1 MADWHARKEV
11 GDQHEHRVARELE
24 DRGWTVHFCGQGTY
38 PPAIQQALSR
48 TDSQL
53 RQFPDLIAA
62 RGADVITIDAK
73 TRMSSL
79 HTSRYAISRKCLIA
93 GLHFLGTHAPI
104 PLYYVF
110 GQMGVLTPAEVM
122 HYGSIGFR
130 SPDGSYYLV
139 NSHLAHRF
147 DDVFGAPVSLV
158 TA

>member
-1 MADWHARKEV
+1 MTDWHARKKV

-24 DRGWTVHFCGQGTY
+24 DRGWTVQFCGQGTY
-38 PPAIQQALSR
+38 PAAIQQALSR
-48 TDSQL
+48 TDSHL

-62 RGADVITIDAK
+62 RGTDVITIDAK
-73 TRMSSL
+73 TRMPSL
-79 HTSRYAISRKCLIA
+79 RTGRYAISRKCLNA
-93 GLHFLGTHAPI
+93 GLQFLGTYAPI

-110 GQMGVLTPAEVM
+110 GQMSVLTPAEIM
-122 HYGSIGFR
+122 HYGSTGFR

-147 DDVFGAPVSLV
+147 DDVFGAPASLM